1 MPGLIFKKEGEP
13 MSDKN
18 KLLRSGGRSINPL
31 IVAVIVIIVA
41 WIIGKG
47 VLTLISSVKQM

>member
-1 MPGLIFKKEGEP
+1 MA
-13 MSDKN
+13 DKN
-18 KLLRSGGRSINPL
+18 KLLQSGGGYIKPL
-31 IVAVIVIIVA
+31 IIAVIVIAIA

>member
-1 MPGLIFKKEGEP
+1 MAG
-13 MSDKN
+13 KN
-18 KLLRSGGRSINPL
+18 KSLQSGIGSLKLFI
-31 IVAVIVIIVA
+31 IVAVVIIIL